1 MKHDIEVIIVIW
13 DTLSPVYD
21 LGETVINGKV
31 FRGIADEIG
40 KYINADDDVLECACG
55 TGLLSLPVAERCHT
69 LVATDSSIGM
79 LNAARKK
86 LAGFDNVKLRRMD
99 IMDIPYRA
107 ELFDAVIAANV
118 IHLLDDPQR
127 AADGLRRVC
136 KKGGRIII
144 PTYID
149 RSEKTARR
157 LRTVFS
163 AIGIDFKRSFDCEQ
177 YKDFIESLGF
187 DNVSYSLVDGRM
199 PCVFAIVTR

>member
-1 MKHDIEVIIVIW
+1 MIW

-31 FRGIADEIG
+31 FRGIAEEIG

-69 LVATDSSIGM
+69 LVATDASVGM

-86 LAGFDNVKLRRMD
+86 LENFDNVKLRRMD

-118 IHLLDDPQR
+118 IHLLDDPKK
-127 AADGLRRVC
+127 AADGFRRVC

-149 RSEKTARR
+149 RSEKTAQR
-157 LRTVFS
+157 LRTLFS
-163 AIGIDFKRSFDCEQ
+163 VIGIDFKSSFDYEQ
-177 YKDFIESLGF
+177 YKDFIEDLGF
-187 DNVSYSLVDGRM
+187 ENVSYSLVDGRM
-199 PCVFAIVTR
+199 PCVFAVISNV